1 MFDMFFAV
9 RCYGRLGTIEVAI
22 LLHILVGDTPF
33 QVVECRSFIHQKWD
47 DSIVGRYLHPTI
59 GTMVQR

>member
-47 DSIVGRYLHPTI
+47 DSIVGR
-59 GTMVQR
+59 